1 MHCPGLSGMNRLRVV
16 LGCCLMMLSG
26 LAAADAAQAS
36 KLPWVAGQND
46 VSDLPLVEMRVA
58 SANDTLVILMT
69 GDGGWAPID
78 KALTQYFNAAGL
90 SVLGWDMLHYFWTAR
105 TPDSA
110 GHDLAR
116 LIAHYLPAWNKR
128 RIVIVG
134 YSLGADTAP
143 FLLRRLPEEL
153 LARVSGVALLA
164 ASKTT
169 YFEFHVTNWLNMS
182 SSATSYPVLPEA
194 AALAVPDILCVG
206 VADEADTLCPS
217 LDRKR
222 VHIEMLHGGHH
233 FGEDYLRLANL
244 IMSILHLK

>member
-1 MHCPGLSGMNRLRVV
+1 MLYPRLSGMKGLSAA
-16 LGCCLMMLSG
+16 LGCYLMI
-26 LAAADAAQAS
+26 LAGGVAADTS
-36 KLPWVAGQND
+36 KPAWVSGQND

-58 SANDTLVILMT
+58 ADTDTLVILLT

-78 KALTQYFNAAGL
+78 KTLTQYFNAAGL

-116 LIAHYLPAWNKR
+116 IIAHYLPAWNKR

-143 FLLRRLPEEL
+143 FLVRRLPETL
-153 LARVSGVALLA
+153 RAHVSGMALLA

-182 SSATSYPVLPEA
+182 SSARSYSVQPEV
-194 AALAVPDILCVG
+194 AALTVPDILCVG
-206 VADEADTLCPS
+206 VADESDTLCPI
-217 LDRKR
+217 LDGNR

-233 FGEDYLRLANL
+233 FGEDYRRLANL
-244 IMSILHLK
+244 IMATLHLK